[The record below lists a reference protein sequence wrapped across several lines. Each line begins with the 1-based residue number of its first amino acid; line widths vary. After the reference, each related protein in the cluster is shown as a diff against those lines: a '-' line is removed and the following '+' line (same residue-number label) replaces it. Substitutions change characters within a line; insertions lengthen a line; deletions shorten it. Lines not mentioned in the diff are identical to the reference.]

1 MRPSIRPENLEALVL
16 MKYNLRGI
24 GYSLD
29 LPPTPPGFVVAGA
42 MGSEAARAGNENS
55 CDVEDE
61 LDFIH

>member
-1 MRPSIRPENLEALVL
+1 